1 MLKEIRFRCWI
12 SVEGEKFFGPGR
24 MELLG
29 HIHSEGS
36 LSRAARKMGMSYK
49 KAWDMV
55 NDLNSRGSKP
65 FVLLKKGGEKG
76 GGAEITQHAQ
86 NLIARFE
93 KLSEKIKRITEEEAA
108 ILDSI

>member
-76 GGAEITQHAQ
+76 GELKSRNTHKTSSRVSK
-86 NLIARFE
+86 NYPR
-93 KLSEKIKRITEEEAA
+93 K
-108 ILDSI
+108 